1 MPETSSLDAVSQAG
15 HILVVDDEPKNR
27 LLLCELLELY
37 GHLVTEAADGEQA
50 LQEVSNDAP
59 DVILL
64 DVMMPG
70 LDGLEVCRRLKA
82 DPSTAPIP
90 ILMITSLTAQED
102 RHRGIDAGANDF
114 LSKPI
119 DRRDVLL
126 RVRNAIYTKRLF
138 DQLQDSYEE
147 LRELEAMRDSLVHM
161 IVHDMRS
168 PLTAM
173 HGYLE
178 LLEMMDGDG
187 LSDKGADFLH
197 QVRNS
202 TDTLIE
208 MVSDLLDVNK
218 MESGEMP
225 LSPEECDLA
234 ALAREATSKLSSL
247 KGARVLSV
255 HAPEEAEIVKCD
267 PGLILRVIQNL
278 LGNAL
283 KFTPDGGSV
292 QAAIRPGEESVRVVV
307 QDTGPGVP
315 PEYHEK
321 IFEKF
326 GQVEMR
332 EQKQKHST
340 GLGLTFCKLAVEA
353 HGGQIGVDSEVDK
366 GSTFWFELP
375 LTANSETDGT

>member
-1 MPETSSLDAVSQAG
+1 MPQAAENHLEQTG
-15 HILVVDDEPKNR
+15 HVLVVDDEAPNR
-27 LLLCELLELY
+27 LLLRDLLESR
-37 GHLVTEAADGEQA
+37 GHRVTEAASGEQA
-50 LQEVSNDAP
+50 LAQVAEELP
-59 DVILL
+59 DVVLL

-70 LDGLEVCRRLKA
+70 LDGFKVCRRLKEN
-82 DPSTAPIP
+82 PGTAQSPV
-90 ILMITSLTAQED
+90 LMVTSLAD
-102 RHRGIDAGANDF
+102 RENRLRGIEAGANDF
-114 LSKPI
+114 LNKPI
-119 DRRDVLL
+119 DGRDVVL
-126 RVRNAIYTKRLF
+126 RTRNAVHTKKLY
-138 DQLQDSYEE
+138 DQLQDRNDQ
-147 LRELEAMRDSLVHM
+147 LRELESMRDSLVHM

-173 HGYLE
+173 QGFLE

-187 LSDKGADFLH
+187 LSDNGAGFLR
-197 QVRNS
+197 QARDS
-202 TDTLIE
+202 TDNLID
-208 MVSDLLDVNK
+208 MVSSLLDVNK